1 MARPVIH
8 AAIPEE
14 VADWIIRREELRQ
27 GTRPLSRAAM
37 AELSVFHDIMAAEL
51 TRNRWSLDELEI
63 IARSTMGTPPGPGV
77 PITVGAMFAAVYDA
91 RRLGEVADDEATTA
105 LLDKLGGLSPAA
117 DMALAYAVAAWRSDD
132 HQNTAADWATVGI
145 IVTND

>member
-14 VADWIIRREELRQ
+14 LADWIIRREELRW
-27 GTRPLSRAAM
+27 GTQPLSRASVL
-37 AELSVFHDIMAAEL
+37 ELQIFHDIMTAEL
-51 TRNRWSLDELEI
+51 TRHRWSLAELEI
-63 IARSTMGTPPGPGV
+63 IARSTMGTPPGSGV

-105 LLDKLGGLSPAA
+105 LLDKLGDLSPAS
-117 DMALAYAVAAWRSDD
+117 DVALEYAVAAWWSGDRR
-132 HQNTAADWATVGI
+132 NTAADWATVGI
-145 IVTND
+145 IVNND

>member
-14 VADWIIRREELRQ
+14 LADWITRREELRHGAQ
-27 GTRPLSRAAM
+27 PLSRASVS
-37 AELSVFHDIMAAEL
+37 ELQIFHDIMTAEL
-51 TRNRWSLDELEI
+51 ARHRWSLAELEI

-77 PITVGAMFAAVYDA
+77 PTAVGVMFAAVYDA
-91 RRLGEVADDEATTA
+91 RRAGEVADDDATTA

-145 IVTND
+145 IVNND